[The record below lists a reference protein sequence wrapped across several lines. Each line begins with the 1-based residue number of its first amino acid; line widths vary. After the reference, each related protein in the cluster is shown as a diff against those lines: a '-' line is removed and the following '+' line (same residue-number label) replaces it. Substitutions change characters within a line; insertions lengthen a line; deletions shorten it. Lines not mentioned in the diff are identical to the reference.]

1 MSRDD
6 AREPAEID
14 DLARAWAAADAVDA
28 FAAEPD
34 AAKGTA
40 DPERIWRAAAGESSA
55 EEIRALARDATTDPG
70 LSLAWRLA
78 RELGAGG
85 EESDH
90 APGAVAPIDRTPRVW
105 RQWRPWPIAAA
116 LAAAVLVVVGLRLL
130 APDGPAPEPVW
141 RDGDAI
147 GGGGGGGG
155 IGASATLVPEGGD
168 GALLPRGAFVLRW
181 REPGTHRDPSTRYTV
196 RITTADLGLVYEDSD
211 LESPHA
217 SVPEA
222 ALAPWP
228 AGTTFYW
235 QVEAR
240 SPDGG
245 RISSPAVRV
254 VLAD

>member
-6 AREPAEID
+6 GREPAELD
-14 DLARAWAAADAVDA
+14 GLARAWTAADAADA
-28 FAAEPD
+28 FQAELD
-34 AAKGTA
+34 ISKRSA
-40 DPERIWRAAAGESSA
+40 DPERIWRAAAGESST
-55 EEIRALARDATTDPG
+55 EEVRALAREATTDPG
-70 LSLAWRLA
+70 VSLAWRLA
-78 RELGAGG
+78 RELAAA
-85 EESDH
+85 EEAER
-90 APGAVAPIDRTPRVW
+90 APVAAAPIDRSLSAR
-105 RQWRPWPIAAA
+105 RLWRPWPVAAA

-130 APDGPAPEPVW
+130 APLGPAPVW
-141 RDGDAI
+141 RDGDTI
-147 GGGGGGGG
+147 GGGGGVGGV
-155 IGASATLVPEGGD
+155 GASATLVPEGED

-181 REPGTHRDPSTRYTV
+181 REPGTHRDPSTLYTV
-196 RITTADLGLVYEDSD
+196 RITTADLGLVYEDSH

-217 SVPEA
+217 TVPET